1 MLDARISR
9 LDRLAAGNPDS
20 PMTIFTSPQPLMWG
34 ELDVPML
41 GLAKDWHG
49 VPMEP
54 PAAFSLAM
62 DLRHLWFIAH
72 HRRPARLHPLARPGA
87 FQADLWRHDVAEL
100 FIADPASGRYFEF
113 NLAAN
118 GAWWSCEFTAPR
130 VRAEAVDIAMP
141 EIATF
146 ADIAPDG
153 AWLAAMAIPLDL
165 LKARLD
171 FGTRS
176 RANVAMILESPAPR
190 FLTAADLGGGK
201 PDFHLPQRFAEIALA
216 PLAK

>member
-1 MLDARISR
+1 
-9 LDRLAAGNPDS
+9 
-20 PMTIFTSPQPLMWG
+20 MWG

-49 VPMEP
+49 APMEP

-62 DLRHLWFIAH
+62 DPRHLWFIAH
-72 HRRPARLHPLARPGA
+72 HRRPAQLHPLARPGA
-87 FQADLWRHDVAEL
+87 FQAELWHHDVAEL

-113 NLAAN
+113 NLAPN

-130 VRAEAVDIAMP
+130 VRAEEMDIAMP

-146 ADIAPDG
+146 ADMAPDG

-171 FGTRS
+171 FGARS
-176 RANVAMILESPAPR
+176 RANVAMILESPHPR
-190 FLTAADLGGGK
+190 FLTAADLGGGE
-201 PDFHLPQRFAEIALA
+201 PDFHLPQRFAAIALA
-216 PLAK
+216 PFAK